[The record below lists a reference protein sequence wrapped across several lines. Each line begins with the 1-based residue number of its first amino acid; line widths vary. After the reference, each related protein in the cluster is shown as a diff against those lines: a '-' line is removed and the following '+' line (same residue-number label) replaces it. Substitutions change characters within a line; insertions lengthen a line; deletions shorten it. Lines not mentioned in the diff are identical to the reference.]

1 MDNVQDTKPQSLN
14 LDQAQDAILAKWQV
28 PDDDDQQTE
37 TETIAPE
44 PEIVEETDEGVLEI
58 EDDEDDVVDQD
69 DETDPDDEEV
79 EPEEDEEEYDDAD
92 EEEKAEAKPLDDEQ
106 KVEVLVDGE
115 TKSVSVR
122 ALKRLYG
129 QEASLTRKSQ
139 EVSQAKKDAQAQI
152 ERTHVTLQRM
162 LEKAQEAYKPYAEVD
177 MLVASKTMSDQDFT
191 ALRKEAQL
199 ASDNLKFLSEE
210 ADSFYSDL
218 KAKHQEA
225 LQKQAQE
232 CVKVLQEDIQDWSN
246 SMYND
251 IRSYAVSQ
259 GLSEE
264 EVNQYVDPNVIK
276 LLNKAMLYDQGKR
289 KAAVKKKK
297 PSAKK
302 VLRSKKAP
310 QTANEAK
317 RQSVEK
323 KRQKVRSNRGQSLD
337 DVTDLI
343 LSRWEK

>member
-44 PEIVEETDEGVLEI
+44 PEVEETDEGVLEI

-69 DETDPDDEEV
+69 DDTDPDDEEV
-79 EPEEDEEEYDDAD
+79 EPEEEDEDEEE
-92 EEEKAEAKPLDDEQ
+92 EETAEAKPLDDEQ

-152 ERTHVTLQRM
+152 ERTHVTLQKM

-177 MLVASKTMSDQDFT
+177 MLVASKTMSDEDFT

-210 ADSFYSDL
+210 ADKFYGDL
-218 KAKHQEA
+218 KAQQQEA

-276 LLNKAMLYDQGKR
+276 ILNKAMFTIR
-289 KAAVKKKK
+289 VN
-297 PSAKK
+297 
-302 VLRSKKAP
+302 
-310 QTANEAK
+310 NEPP
-317 RQSVEK
+317 
-323 KRQKVRSNRGQSLD
+323 
-337 DVTDLI
+337 
-343 LSRWEK
+343 

>member
-44 PEIVEETDEGVLEI
+44 PEVEETDEGVLEI

-69 DETDPDDEEV
+69 DDTDPDDEEV
-79 EPEEDEEEYDDAD
+79 EPEEEDEDEEE
-92 EEEKAEAKPLDDEQ
+92 EETAEAKPLDDEQ

-152 ERTHVTLQRM
+152 ERTHVTLQKM

-177 MLVASKTMSDQDFT
+177 MLVASKTMSDEDFT

-210 ADSFYSDL
+210 ADKFYGDL
-218 KAKHQEA
+218 KAQQQEA
-225 LQKQAQE
+225 LQKQAQD

-276 LLNKAMLYDQGKR
+276 ILNKARLYDQGKQ

>member
-1 MDNVQDTKPQSLN
+1 MEDVQDTKPQSLN

-69 DETDPDDEEV
+69 DDTDPDDEEV
-79 EPEEDEEEYDDAD
+79 EPEEDEDEQ
-92 EEEKAEAKPLDDEQ
+92 EEEAAEAKPLDDEQ
-106 KVEVLVDGE
+106 KVEILVDGE

-139 EVSQAKKDAQAQI
+139 ETAQAKKDAQAQI
-152 ERTHVTLQRM
+152 ERTHVTLQKM
-162 LEKAQEAYKPYAEVD
+162 MEKAQEAYKPYAEVD

-199 ASDNLKFLSEE
+199 ASDNLKFLGEE
-210 ADSFYSDL
+210 ADKFYGDL
-218 KAKHQEA
+218 KAQQQEA

-232 CVKVLQEDIQDWSN
+232 CVKVLQEEVPDWSN

-251 IRSYAVSQ
+251 IRSYAVNQ
-259 GLSEE
+259 GLPEE

-276 LLNKAMLYDQGKR
+276 LLNKARLYDQGKQ

-302 VLRSKKAP
+302 ILRSKKAP

-323 KRQKVRSNRGQSLD
+323 KRQKVRSQRGTSLD

>member
-28 PDDDDQQTE
+28 PDDDQQTE

-44 PEIVEETDEGVLEI
+44 AEVEETDEGVLEI
-58 EDDEDDVVDQD
+58 EDDQDDVVDQTD
-69 DETDPDDEEV
+69 DTDPDDEEV
-79 EPEEDEEEYDDAD
+79 EPEDEDEEEYDEDDD

-139 EVSQAKKDAQAQI
+139 EVSQQKKDAQAQI
-152 ERTHVTLQRM
+152 ERSHVTLQKL
-162 LEKAQEAYKPYAEVD
+162 LERAQEQFKPYAEVD
-177 MLVASKTMSDQDFT
+177 MLVASKTMSDEDFA

-199 ASDNLKFLSEE
+199 ASDNLKFLNEE
-210 ADSFYSDL
+210 AEKFYGDL
-218 KAKHQEA
+218 KAKQQEA

-276 LLNKAMLYDQGKR
+276 ILNKARLYDQGKQ

-302 VLRSKKAP
+302 VFA
-310 QTANEAK
+310 
-317 RQSVEK
+317 VEK
-323 KRQKVRSNRGQSLD
+323 GTTNC
-337 DVTDLI
+337 
-343 LSRWEK
+343 E

>member
-1 MDNVQDTKPQSLN
+1 MEDVQDTKPQSLN

-28 PDDDDQQTE
+28 PDDDQQTE

-69 DETDPDDEEV
+69 DDTDPDDEEV
-79 EPEEDEEEYDDAD
+79 EPEEDED
-92 EEEKAEAKPLDDEQ
+92 EEEEEAAEAKPLDDEQ
-106 KVEVLVDGE
+106 KVEILVDGE

-139 EVSQAKKDAQAQI
+139 ETAQAKKDAQAQI
-152 ERTHVTLQRM
+152 ERTHVTLQKIM
-162 LEKAQEAYKPYAEVD
+162 EKAQEAYKPYAEVD

-199 ASDNLKFLSEE
+199 ASDNLKFLGEE
-210 ADSFYSDL
+210 ADKFYGDL
-218 KAKHQEA
+218 KAQQQEA

-232 CVKVLQEDIQDWSN
+232 CVKVLQEEVPDWSN

-251 IRSYAVSQ
+251 IRSYAVNQ
-259 GLSEE
+259 GLPEE

-276 LLNKAMLYDQGKR
+276 LLNKARLYDQGKQ

-302 VLRSKKAP
+302 ILRSKKAP
-310 QTANEAK
+310 QTASEAK

-323 KRQKVRSNRGQSLD
+323 KRQKVRSQRGTSLD

>member
-1 MDNVQDTKPQSLN
+1 MEDVQDTKPQSLN

-69 DETDPDDEEV
+69 DDTDPDDEEV
-79 EPEEDEEEYDDAD
+79 EPEEDED
-92 EEEKAEAKPLDDEQ
+92 EEEEEEAEAKKPLDDEQ
-106 KVEVLVDGE
+106 KVEILVDGE

-139 EVSQAKKDAQAQI
+139 ETAQAKKDAQAQI
-152 ERTHVTLQRM
+152 ERTHVTLQKM
-162 LEKAQEAYKPYAEVD
+162 MEKAQEAYKPYAEVD

-199 ASDNLKFLSEE
+199 ASDNLKFLGEE
-210 ADSFYSDL
+210 ADKFYGDL
-218 KAKHQEA
+218 KAQQQEA

-232 CVKVLQEDIQDWSN
+232 CVKVLQEEVPDWSN

-251 IRSYAVSQ
+251 IRSYAVNQ
-259 GLSEE
+259 GLPEE

-276 LLNKAMLYDQGKR
+276 LLNKAMLYDQGKQ

-302 VLRSKKAP
+302 ILRSKKAP

-323 KRQKVRSNRGQSLD
+323 KRQKVRSQRGTSLD

>member
-1 MDNVQDTKPQSLN
+1 MEDVQDTKPQSLN

-28 PDDDDQQTE
+28 PDDSDDQQTE

-69 DETDPDDEEV
+69 DDTDPDDEEV
-79 EPEEDEEEYDDAD
+79 EPEEDEDN
-92 EEEKAEAKPLDDEQ
+92 EEEEEAEAKKPLDDEQ
-106 KVEVLVDGE
+106 KVEILVDGE

-139 EVSQAKKDAQAQI
+139 ETAQAKKDAQAQI
-152 ERTHVTLQRM
+152 ERTHVTLQKM
-162 LEKAQEAYKPYAEVD
+162 MEKAQEAYKPYAEVD

-199 ASDNLKFLSEE
+199 ASDNLKFLGEE
-210 ADSFYSDL
+210 ADKFYGDL
-218 KAKHQEA
+218 KAQQQEA

-232 CVKVLQEDIQDWSN
+232 CVKVLQEEVPDWSN

-251 IRSYAVSQ
+251 IRSYAVNQ
-259 GLSEE
+259 GLPEE

-276 LLNKAMLYDQGKR
+276 LLNKARLYDQGKQ

-302 VLRSKKAP
+302 ILRSKKAP
-310 QTANEAK
+310 QTASEAK

-323 KRQKVRSNRGQSLD
+323 KRQKVRSQRGTSLD

>member
-1 MDNVQDTKPQSLN
+1 MTKN
-14 LDQAQDAILAKWQV
+14 
-28 PDDDDQQTE
+28 
-37 TETIAPE
+37 
-44 PEIVEETDEGVLEI
+44 
-58 EDDEDDVVDQD
+58 DVVDQD
-69 DETDPDDEEV
+69 DDTDPDDEV
-79 EPEEDEEEYDDAD
+79 EPEDEDEEEYDEDDD

-139 EVSQAKKDAQAQI
+139 ESVPSEKRRSGTNRANSRYASK
-152 ERTHVTLQRM
+152 M

-177 MLVASKTMSDQDFT
+177 MLVASKTMSDEDFT

-210 ADSFYSDL
+210 ADKFYGDL
-218 KAKHQEA
+218 KARQQEA

-276 LLNKAMLYDQGKR
+276 LLNKARLI
-289 KAAVKKKK
+289 
-297 PSAKK
+297 
-302 VLRSKKAP
+302 RS
-310 QTANEAK
+310 
-317 RQSVEK
+317 
-323 KRQKVRSNRGQSLD
+323 G
-337 DVTDLI
+337 
-343 LSRWEK
+343 

>member
-28 PDDDDQQTE
+28 PDESDDQQTE

-44 PEIVEETDEGVLEI
+44 PEVEETDEGVLEI

-69 DETDPDDEEV
+69 DDTDPDDEEV
-79 EPEEDEEEYDDAD
+79 EPEEEDEDEEE
-92 EEEKAEAKPLDDEQ
+92 EETAEAKPLDDEQ

-152 ERTHVTLQRM
+152 ERTHVTLQKM

-177 MLVASKTMSDQDFT
+177 MLVASKTMSDEDFT

-210 ADSFYSDL
+210 ADKFYGDL
-218 KAKHQEA
+218 KAQQQEA
-225 LQKQAQE
+225 LQKQAQD

-276 LLNKAMLYDQGKR
+276 ILNKARLYDQGKQ

>member
-1 MDNVQDTKPQSLN
+1 M
-14 LDQAQDAILAKWQV
+14 
-28 PDDDDQQTE
+28 
-37 TETIAPE
+37 
-44 PEIVEETDEGVLEI
+44 
-58 EDDEDDVVDQD
+58 
-69 DETDPDDEEV
+69 
-79 EPEEDEEEYDDAD
+79 
-92 EEEKAEAKPLDDEQ
+92 
-106 KVEVLVDGE
+106 
-115 TKSVSVR
+115 
-122 ALKRLYG
+122 
-129 QEASLTRKSQ
+129 
-139 EVSQAKKDAQAQI
+139 SQAKKDAQAQI
-152 ERTHVTLQRM
+152 ERTHVTLQKM

-199 ASDNLKFLSEE
+199 ASDNLKFLTEE
-210 ADSFYSDL
+210 ADKFYGDL
-218 KAKHQEA
+218 KAQHQEA

-251 IRSYAVSQ
+251 IRSYAVIR
-259 GLSEE
+259 LSEE

-276 LLNKAMLYDQGKR
+276 ILNKARLYDQGKQR
-289 KAAVKKKK
+289 AAVKKKK

>member
-1 MDNVQDTKPQSLN
+1 MEDVQDTKPQSLN

-28 PDDDDQQTE
+28 PDDSDDQQTE

-69 DETDPDDEEV
+69 DDTDPDDEEV
-79 EPEEDEEEYDDAD
+79 EPEEDEDN
-92 EEEKAEAKPLDDEQ
+92 EEEEEAEAKKPLDDEQ
-106 KVEVLVDGE
+106 KVEILVDGE

-139 EVSQAKKDAQAQI
+139 ETAQAKKDAQAQI
-152 ERTHVTLQRM
+152 ERTHVTLQKM
-162 LEKAQEAYKPYAEVD
+162 MEKAQEAYKPYAEVD

-199 ASDNLKFLSEE
+199 ASDNLKFLGEE
-210 ADSFYSDL
+210 ADKFYGDL
-218 KAKHQEA
+218 KAQQQEA

-232 CVKVLQEDIQDWSN
+232 CVKVLQEEVPDWSN

-251 IRSYAVSQ
+251 IRSYAVNQ
-259 GLSEE
+259 GLPEE

-276 LLNKAMLYDQGKR
+276 LLNKARLYDQGKQ

-302 VLRSKKAP
+302 ILRSKKAP

-323 KRQKVRSNRGQSLD
+323 KRQKVRSQRGTSLD

>member
-44 PEIVEETDEGVLEI
+44 PEVEETDEGVLEI

-69 DETDPDDEEV
+69 DDTDPDDEEV
-79 EPEEDEEEYDDAD
+79 EPEEEDEDEEE
-92 EEEKAEAKPLDDEQ
+92 EETAEAKPLDDEQ

-152 ERTHVTLQRM
+152 ERTHVTLQKM

-177 MLVASKTMSDQDFT
+177 MLVASKTMSDEDFT

-218 KAKHQEA
+218 KAKQQEA

-246 SMYND
+246 SKYND

-259 GLSEE
+259 GLPEE
-264 EVNQYVDPNVIK
+264 EVNQFVDPNVIK